1 MQEAISQIIAEL
13 ALALLAL
20 AATAIGVYASK
31 AGKAVKDRLESSAV
45 REWAA
50 GLKDFYPPLHA
61 AALQFGELA
70 EELVRDSLN
79 DLTDA
84 DRYQFVEDAIME
96 FAENFEERTGV
107 KWRPSKK
114 EVDALV
120 RRAIREGQKS
130 FEENFYGAAVK
141 PLAPPE
147 AGQPPGPGTEVSP
160 S

>member
-1 MQEAISQIIAEL
+1 MQEALSSIIAEL

-20 AATAIGVYASK
+20 VATVIGAYAARG
-31 AGKAVKDRLESSAV
+31 GKAIRDWLESRSIDQ
-45 REWAA
+45 WSA
-50 GLKDFYPPLHA
+50 GLGNFYPPLERF
-61 AALQFGELA
+61 ALQLGELA

-96 FAENFEERTGV
+96 FAESFEERTGV
-107 KWRPSKK
+107 KWRPSSE

-141 PLAPPE
+141 PTEPPVPP
-147 AGQPPGPGTEVSP
+147 AGLENNPF
-160 S
+160 